1 MLMTEATET
10 YPYFSDFPKD
20 TEELISEIINELGI
34 KPNIS
39 TVQNVITLAMAI
51 TREKEAGTRSF
62 LVFDDQSRQE
72 LILSNPPTA
81 SEISFIIWLIN
92 QNHFSYELVC
102 QRCGRIVQLRKGQG
116 ISKRICGLCNG
127 LYS

>member
-1 MLMTEATET
+1 MTEATET
-10 YPYFSDFPKD
+10 YPHFSDFPKD
-20 TEELISEIINELGI
+20 TEELISSIVNELGI
-34 KPNIS
+34 KPTIIK
-39 TVQNVITLAMAI
+39 VQSIITLAIAI

-81 SEISFIIWLIN
+81 SEIAFVIWLIN
-92 QNHFSYELVC
+92 QDHFSYELLC

-116 ISKRICGLCNG
+116 ISRRICGLCTG
-127 LYS
+127 LYG